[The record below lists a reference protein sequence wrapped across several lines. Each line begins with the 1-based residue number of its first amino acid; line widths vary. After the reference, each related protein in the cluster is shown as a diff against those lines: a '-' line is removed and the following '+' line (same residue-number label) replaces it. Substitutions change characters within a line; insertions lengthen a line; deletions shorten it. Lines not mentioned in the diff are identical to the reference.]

1 MADLKISQFAD
12 GGTIQ
17 DTDSVAAV
25 RAGINTKVVVGTMAA
40 EDAGDYIPTASIG
53 TDIGDIVQLESVGG
67 NAALPAVDGSQI
79 TGVKIGAS
87 LTDDA
92 PGYLDDKIET
102 DNSLT
107 STLQTPSDND
117 ETLLLAVRRLFATP
131 VSVGT
136 GTHTA
141 DIDDGDFH
149 TITATGAFTLTAA
162 MENGQ
167 AIMVRAIDFDAYTVT
182 MSSIDFGDAG
192 EPDWTDKDDFIVYR
206 DGNGNYIGLTVV
218 TGLS

>member
-1 MADLKISQFAD
+1 MTTDLKISQFVD
-12 GGTIQ
+12 GG
-17 DTDSVAAV
+17 AV
-25 RAGINTKVVVGTMAA
+25 QPSDEIATNRSGINTKVVVGTMAA
-40 EDAGDYIPTASIG
+40 EDADDYIPTASIG
-53 TDIGDIVQLESVGG
+53 TSIGDIVQLESVGG
-67 NAALPAVDGSQI
+67 NAALPAVDASQLTNI
-79 TGVKIGAS
+79 PNETLVRAS
-87 LTDDA
+87 VTDEA

-102 DNSLT
+102 DNSLA

-117 ETLLLAVRRLFATP
+117 ETVLLAVRRLFATP

-192 EPDWTDKDDFIVYR
+192 EPDWTGNDDFI
-206 DGNGNYIGLTVV
+206 
-218 TGLS
+218 